1 MDISIAEAYIAK
13 AQTYGSK
20 LCIVGVTIPPQLES
34 AARNSGMQLKLVSKT
49 EPHTHSHSWLRPVI
63 LWADVMISVGSDTMS
78 LTSDEVCCVLSDQA
92 MDSMIPHE
100 YYVDGVWEK
109 VEHARP
115 ANQFEIC
122 ALWDDFKIC
131 WPDLYNQHG
140 HKIALIDAGANG
152 DTFFSHY
159 TMQTLIDTVMP
170 YKLQGIEKFV
180 FCNIQET
187 LQLNSLL
194 RAQLFAEIMRDE
206 IGIDNVV
213 YATSA
218 MHAQPA
224 WERYCNVNQIQHP
237 INVISS
243 NWYDL
248 PWRQPYMP
256 MTEYDVP
263 EYDPKFVPEKLFVSF
278 NNTRRWH
285 RSQLGVMLE
294 HNDLLKEG
302 YYSLRQDNANDIT
315 SLNMDPKYNDAIDSL
330 SKRVPINLDR
340 VNQRQ
345 THIAFTEKSD
355 IQLHQNSHVS
365 LVTETIYQSDG
376 LPLRDGGTE
385 YVKGCVFY
393 TEKTY
398 KPFWFYQPFIVCAVP
413 GFLKSMRELGWC
425 TFAPYINESYDSET
439 DDNKRMEMI
448 VAELK
453 RLSNFDHGEWLE
465 FRQGVYD
472 SVMANA
478 GRIRREHPGILPSS
492 TYLPIFE

>member
-1 MDISIAEAYIAK
+1 MDISTAEAYIAK
-13 AQTYGSK
+13 AQTYGTK
-20 LCIVGVTIPPQLES
+20 VCIVGVTIPE
-34 AARNSGMQLKLVSKT
+34 QLKSVAKNSSLQIKLVANT
-49 EPHTHSHSWLRPVI
+49 EPHTHSHEWLRPII
-63 LWADVMISVGSDTMS
+63 LWADVMISVGNDSMS
-78 LTSDEVCCVLSDQA
+78 LASDEVCCVLTDQR
-92 MDSMIPHE
+92 MDSMVPHE
-100 YYVDGVWEK
+100 YYIDNTWER

-115 ANQFEIC
+115 ANQVEIYTI
-122 ALWDDFKIC
+122 WEDFKVC
-131 WPDLYNQHG
+131 WPDLYHQHG
-140 HKIALIDAGANG
+140 HKIALFDAGANG

-159 TMQTLIDTVMP
+159 TMQTLIDTVLP
-170 YKLQGIEKFV
+170 SKLQGVEKFV

-194 RAQLFAEIMRDE
+194 RVQLFAEIMQDKL
-206 IGIDNVV
+206 GIDNIM

-224 WERYCNVNQIQHP
+224 WERFCDVNQIQQP
-237 INVISS
+237 IKVISS

-248 PWRQPYMP
+248 PWRPPHQT
-256 MTEYDVP
+256 MTDYEVP
-263 EYDPKFVPEKLFVSF
+263 EFDPTFIPERLFVSF

-285 RSQLGVMLE
+285 RSHLGVMLE
-294 HNDLLKEG
+294 HNNLLDKG

-315 SLNMDPKYNDAIDSL
+315 SLNMDPMYNGAVDTF
-330 SKRVPINLDR
+330 SKKVPINLDR
-340 VNQRQ
+340 INQRQ

-355 IQLHQNSHVS
+355 VHLHQNSHVS

-398 KPFWFYQPFIVCAVP
+398 KPLWFYQPFIVCAVP

-425 TFAPYINESYDSET
+425 TFAPHIDESYDSET
-439 DDNKRMEMI
+439 DDDKRMEMI
-448 VAELK
+448 VAELD
-453 RLSNFDHGEWLE
+453 RLSKFDHGQWLE
-465 FRQGVYD
+465 FRQGVKD

-478 GRIRREHPGILPSS
+478 ERIRREHHGVLQSS
-492 TYLPIFE
+492 TYLPFF